1 MDVSALT
8 RKAASQGAASY
19 RDVGLI
25 DPETKDRPATRS
37 RARVGS
43 ARTDELISGLL
54 GSRTSRLGYPWITR
68 ALPSRSQARPT

>member
-25 DPETKDRPATRS
+25 DLQRIGLQLEAEL
-37 RARVGS
+37 GS
-43 ARTDELISGLL
+43 ALL
-54 GSRTSRLGYPWITR
+54 EPTS
-68 ALPSRSQARPT
+68 

>member
-25 DPETKDRPATRS
+25 DSETRIGLRLEAEL
-37 RARVGS
+37 GS
-43 ARTDELISGLL
+43 APLEL
-54 GSRTSRLGYPWITR
+54 TS
-68 ALPSRSQARPT
+68 

>member
-25 DPETKDRPATRS
+25 RS
-37 RARVGS
+37 GNEGS
-43 ARTDELISGLL
+43 AWDSKQSSG
-54 GSRTSRLGYPWITR
+54 RLC
-68 ALPSRSQARPT
+68 LN

>member
-25 DPETKDRPATRS
+25 DPDE
-37 RARVGS
+37 GS
-43 ARTDELISGLL
+43 ACDSKQSSG
-54 GSRTSRLGYPWITR
+54 RLC
-68 ALPSRSQARPT
+68 LN

>member
-25 DPETKDRPATRS
+25 DPETKGRPGTRS
-37 RARVGS
+37 RAPVGS
-43 ARTDELISGLL
+43 A
-54 GSRTSRLGYPWITR
+54 
-68 ALPSRSQARPT
+68 